1 MDFALVRSLHIAT
14 VGATLALFV
23 LRYVWMLQESPRL
36 QARWVKI
43 VPHVND
49 SVLLA
54 SGIALALMIHQYPF
68 VNAWLTAK
76 LFALLAYIVLGT
88 LALKRAR
95 GKATRAASGLAAL
108 AVFAYLVMVAT
119 SQNAAPWSAW
129 R

>member
-14 VGATLALFV
+14 VGATLALFL
-23 LRYVWMLQESPRL
+23 LRYAWMLRESPRL

-76 LFALLAYIVLGT
+76 FFALLAYIALGT

-95 GKATRAASGLAAL
+95 GKATRATSGLAAL